1 MLINLLKLGKF
12 ILAMFLPIASILFDF
27 TPVKTLGHSDY
38 SSSSAANNSKKQV
51 NGKNTPPP
59 LDQGKAGGGQNT
71 PPPSPP
77 PPGKGRPGGGLSGS
91 QSCRK
96 TDKPLTAL
104 VPLNIQQRLTTSEHP
119 TFWFYIPFTAG
130 EIQSIEFSLHDRD
143 ENTIYRTSF
152 VPSKTPGII
161 GVRLPSVPK
170 YALQEGKYYHWHL
183 IVKCKS
189 DSSSSTG
196 LSVDE
201 WVQRV
206 ALPTNSA
213 NQINPD
219 IWYDSL
225 TQLAELRRKNPEDK
239 EIQRQWANLLQSA
252 KLENIAEEPIVELI
266 QLQENQ

>member
-12 ILAMFLPIASILFDF
+12 ILAMFLPVASLLFDF
-27 TPVKTLGHSDY
+27 TPVKILGQNYY
-38 SSSSAANNSKKQV
+38 SSSSVANNSQQEI
-51 NGKNTPPP
+51 NGGNTPPP
-59 LDQGKAGGGQNT
+59 PDPRKAGGGQNT
-71 PPPSPP
+71 PPPP
-77 PPGKGRPGGGLSGS
+77 PPGRRRPGGGLSAS
-91 QSCRK
+91 ESCRK

-119 TFWFYIPFTAG
+119 TFWFYIPFTSD
-130 EIQSIEFSLHDRD
+130 EIQSIEFSLHDRN

-170 YALQEGKYYHWHL
+170 YALQQGKYYHWYL
-183 IVKCKS
+183 IIKCKS

-196 LSVDE
+196 LSVNE

-206 ALPTNSA
+206 ALPSTSA

-225 TQLAELRRKNPEDK
+225 TKLAELRRTNPEDK
-239 EIQRQWANLLQSA
+239 EIQRQWINLLQSA
-252 KLENIAEEPIVELI
+252 KLENLAEEPIIETI
-266 QLQENQ
+266 QLQEN